1 MRAARSVGA
10 VKLGLFVPP
19 FGPLADPRVLA
30 DLAERAEDGGW
41 DGVFLWDHVLY
52 RDPATHV
59 LDPWTALAA
68 MAVRTSRVRL
78 GALVT
83 PLARRRVQVLARQ
96 VAALDLLS
104 GGRMVVGAG
113 LGLDSSGGELSR
125 FGEELDDRAR
135 AAMLDERLEVLAAL
149 LSGEEVR
156 SPLADGVRFL
166 PTPVQPRVPVWVGA
180 RWPHRA
186 PLRRAARWDGVFPID
201 LDDPAV
207 LPELLAVVAEH
218 RTATSPFDVVVQGT
232 AGEPAD
238 RLAQWEEAGATW
250 WVTRTDPFS
259 LDLETVR
266 ATAAR
271 APGR

>member
-1 MRAARSVGA
+1 M
-10 VKLGLFVPP
+10 LHGLFVPP

-30 DLAERAEDGGW
+30 DLAARAEAGGW

-68 MAVRTSRVRL
+68 MAMTTTRVRL

-104 GGRMVVGAG
+104 EGRMVLGVG

-135 AAMLDERLEVLAAL
+135 AAMLDERLDVLDRL
-149 LSGEEVR
+149 LSGEHVTH
-156 SPLADGVRFL
+156 PLADGVRFL
-166 PTPVQPRVPVWVGA
+166 PTPVQQRVPVWVGA
-180 RWPHRA
+180 RWPNRR
-186 PLRRAARWDGVFPID
+186 PLRRAAHWDGVFPID
-201 LDDPAV
+201 LDDPAD
-207 LPELLAVVAEH
+207 LPALLAVIAEE
-218 RTATSPFDVVVQGT
+218 RTSTSPFDVVVQGRVS
-232 AGEPAD
+232 EPD
-238 RLAQWEEAGATW
+238 ERRAQWAQAGATW
-250 WVTRTDPFS
+250 WVTRTDPFA
-259 LDLETVR
+259 LDLDAVR
-266 ATAAR
+266 ATADR
-271 APGR
+271 APGPSVP

>member
-1 MRAARSVGA
+1 M
-10 VKLGLFVPP
+10 LHGLFVPP

-30 DLAERAEDGGW
+30 DLAARAEAGGW

-68 MAVRTSRVRL
+68 MAMTTSRVRL

-104 GGRMVVGAG
+104 DGRMVLGVG

-125 FGEELDDRAR
+125 FGEELDDRVR
-135 AAMLDERLEVLAAL
+135 AAMLDERLDVLDQL
-149 LSGEEVR
+149 LSGEHVTH
-156 SPLADGVRFL
+156 PLADGVRFL
-166 PTPVQPRVPVWVGA
+166 PTPVQERVPVWVGA
-180 RWPHRA
+180 RWPNRR

-201 LDDPAV
+201 LEDPAD
-207 LPELLAVVAEH
+207 LPGLLAVVAEE
-218 RTATSPFDVVVQGT
+218 RRATSPFDVVVQGRVS
-232 AGEPAD
+232 EPEE
-238 RLAQWEEAGATW
+238 RRAQWAEAGATW
-250 WVTRTDPFS
+250 WVTRTDPFA
-259 LDLETVR
+259 LDLDEVR
-266 ATAAR
+266 ATAER
-271 APGR
+271 APGPSVA